1 MELPKDVERFRREL
15 KKIGVRIEGVWCL
28 KWKCAAGDLNLGYVM
43 GDGEV
48 WTNLARHRNDPDVEA
63 CFERYKQRLAH
74 SWGGEVKAGEQ
85 TRYVVK
91 DDSGRFFFHSLDN
104 EQLQEWIAAI
114 KELQRAVLASL

>member
-1 MELPKDVERFRREL
+1 M
-15 KKIGVRIEGVWCL
+15 RIEGVWCL
-28 KWKCAAGDLNLGYVM
+28 KWKCAAGELNLGYVV

-48 WTNLARHRNDPDVEA
+48 WTNLARHRNDAEIES
-63 CFERYKQRLAH
+63 CFERYKRRLAH

-91 DDSGRFFFHSLDN
+91 DNHSRFFFHSLSN

-114 KELQRAVLASL
+114 KEFQRAVLASL